1 MSPTAKTTDTKS
13 TPAPAGHARASPARG
28 ASPARVAS
36 SARTA
41 ATVEDS
47 PARERSSA
55 ADDKI
60 LAALAALTDRM
71 EKMESSQRNR
81 EDQERMMGAVES
93 GMFSSAFG
101 ANARARP
108 MTIDA
113 LTDSPERKL
122 VARRPR
128 AREP

>member
-1 MSPTAKTTDTKS
+1 MSPTAKTTDTKP

-36 SARTA
+36 SARAA

-60 LAALAALTDRM
+60 LAALAALTDCM
-71 EKMESSQRNR
+71 EKMESSQRDRISR
-81 EDQERMMGAVES
+81 ENDGCCRERDVFIS
-93 GMFSSAFG
+93 
-101 ANARARP
+101 
-108 MTIDA
+108 
-113 LTDSPERKL
+113 
-122 VARRPR
+122 VWC
-128 AREP
+128 